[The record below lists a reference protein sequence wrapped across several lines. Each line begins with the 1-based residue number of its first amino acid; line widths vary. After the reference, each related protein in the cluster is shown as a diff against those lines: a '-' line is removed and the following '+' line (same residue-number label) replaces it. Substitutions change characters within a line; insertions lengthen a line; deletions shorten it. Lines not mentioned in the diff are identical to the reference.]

1 MPVVTEWYDSA
12 QNAIRIAISDPWTIN
27 DLSDGIRASRNLM
40 ASVDYSVDAIW
51 DASGT
56 KGAPSN
62 MLSHFMLPNQD
73 SIIPNNQGS
82 VVVVVN
88 NMFLKQFVM
97 IAKRLMPHTTK
108 NMHIVNSLPDAEKK
122 LENLRA
128 SQVLPL

>member
-40 ASVDYSVDAIW
+40 SSVDYSVDAIW
-51 DASGT
+51 DASQT

-62 MLSHFMLPNQD
+62 MLSHFMLPNED
-73 SIIPNNQGS
+73 SIVPKNQGT

-108 NMHIVNSLPDAEKK
+108 NMFVVGSLPDAEKK
-122 LENLRA
+122 LDSLRP
-128 SQVLPL
+128 SHISPL

>member
-1 MPVVTEWYDSA
+1 MPVMTEWHDSA
-12 QNAIRIAISDPWTIN
+12 QNTIRLAISDPWTIN

-40 ASVDYSVDAIW
+40 GSVNYSVDAIW
-51 DASGT
+51 DASQT

-73 SIIPNNQGS
+73 SIIPNNQGA

-108 NMHIVNSLPDAEKK
+108 NMHIVSTLPDAEKK
-122 LENLRA
+122 LETLRA
-128 SQVLPL
+128 S